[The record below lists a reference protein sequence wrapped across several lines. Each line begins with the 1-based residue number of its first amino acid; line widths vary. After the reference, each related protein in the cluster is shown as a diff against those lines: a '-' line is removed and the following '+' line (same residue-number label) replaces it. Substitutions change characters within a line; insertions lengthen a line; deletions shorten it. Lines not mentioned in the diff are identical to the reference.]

1 MHPVT
6 KILVVFAA
14 VLSVLLSALTV
25 AYSANA
31 ERIKSQFQSARQ
43 QAQTAEA
50 TLAAEQAK
58 NAEARAGLNADI
70 AKLEDVRTDLEREKN
85 SLLQANAQLS
95 AEAKQARAELQATQ
109 SKIDQLAAAART
121 QSTLIS
127 SYRDELSSLRA
138 EELDSKQRQIEL
150 VDQISDLSAQL
161 EVAQE
166 ANRALQEQLAEIRV
180 AQGTTGLAGAT
191 GDGDGFQRP
200 LRARVTNVRRDA
212 SGDLLAEIDAG
223 SNDRLRE
230 GMTLMITRDNQFIAN
245 LDLRT
250 VELNEAVGKV
260 NTLRREVEVRPDDV
274 VLSSSTIR

>member
-1 MHPVT
+1 VHPVT